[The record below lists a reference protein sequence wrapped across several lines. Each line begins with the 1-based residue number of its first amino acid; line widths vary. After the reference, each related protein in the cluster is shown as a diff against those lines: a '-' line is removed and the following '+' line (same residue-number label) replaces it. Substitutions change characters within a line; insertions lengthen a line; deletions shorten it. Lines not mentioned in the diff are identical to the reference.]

1 MPLTAFVHLSA
12 FSAENEMPGDYF
24 WNCVESLAA
33 TFDGSAMQAEE
44 NLNTYVKQ
52 CRAFTPEKRA
62 EVRRQLIR
70 IIGGMAQLES
80 RLADAEAR

>member
-1 MPLTAFVHLSA
+1 
-12 FSAENEMPGDYF
+12 MPGDYF
-24 WNCVESLAA
+24 WNCVESLAV

-44 NLNTYVKQ
+44 NLNAYMKQ
-52 CRAFTPEKRA
+52 CMAFKPEKRA
-62 EVRRQLIR
+62 EVRRQLVR